1 MCLKTSMCLFN
12 KATPAITPTSTHV
25 DHVLLWLLLLQ
36 LSKDDAIFIFERVV
50 RGHHVYKKVWTL
62 TIGEILGLAREPAND
77 HAGGRTGIT

>member
-1 MCLKTSMCLFN
+1 MCLFN

-77 HAGGRTGIT
+77 LAGGRTGIT